1 MLTLNFMPL
10 STSIFARSGE
20 LVLHSPLYDHFR
32 NISFQLKTFNGK
44 ETDKQ
49 THGRT
54 DIAPLYFLS
63 FSTFFTYSVGAKK
76 SEGFFAPKKKHR
88 IKYINYI
95 RNHMY
100 IGKAETPR
108 TTSCY
113 FESCTQECI

>member
-1 MLTLNFMPL
+1 MLTLNLMPL
-10 STSIFARSGE
+10 PTSIFPRSI
-20 LVLHSPLYDHFR
+20 VHCPLYDHFR

-76 SEGFFAPKKKHR
+76 SEGFFAPQKK
-88 IKYINYI
+88 
-95 RNHMY
+95 
-100 IGKAETPR
+100 T
-108 TTSCY
+108 
-113 FESCTQECI
+113 